1 MAILLLK
8 KTCVFLTDI
17 IEFHPRAFEI
27 YYGFLTKNFM
37 MEKSSYGPAVRWLRG
52 IRGQTQKDLA
62 NALGIPSVKLCRVE
76 KGRHLTP
83 DVLVKICEVFGMSRA
98 DFDELA
104 DGLLSRMKWIQ
115 LPCNSTEIGDQNRAD
130 LRALIS
136 SAKILEYTRNALGF
150 DARKVNTRG
159 APVELAMSI
168 RSQWHLGT
176 STPIPEISSVLGI
189 NGILLSVMSVERAA
203 CGLVGELP
211 FIIVK
216 RGSSPFVLRQQ
227 AAEMLGLLITRNR
240 RQAKGSMPLGEKERR
255 RFAGYLLIPNALIQQ
270 FVLSAKYLEDAEFFH
285 RCVQHVSEYAGAPI
299 DMADFRLR
307 EWVHEI
313 RDRTLT
319 FAATEESVSVS
330 SPKPLWNQHLE
341 SITSFRT
348 HSKRER

>member
-1 MAILLLK
+1 MS
-8 KTCVFLTDI
+8 
-17 IEFHPRAFEI
+17 
-27 YYGFLTKNFM
+27 
-37 MEKSSYGPAVRWLRG
+37 EKSGYGPAVRWLRG

-62 NALGIPSVKLCRVE
+62 KKLGLTSVTLCRIE
-76 KGRHLTP
+76 KGGPVTP
-83 DVLVKICEVFGMSRA
+83 DILVKICEVLGISHA
-98 DFDELA
+98 TFDQLTGG
-104 DGLLSRMKWIQ
+104 GLLRQIKWIQ
-115 LPCNSTEIGDQNRAD
+115 SPYSSKIAEQDFAG

-136 SAKILEYTRNALGF
+136 SAKTLDYVRSALGF

-159 APVELAMSI
+159 APLDLAMSI
-168 RSQWHLGT
+168 RSQWHLGA

-189 NGILLSVMSVERAA
+189 NGILLSAMSVEQAA

-227 AAEMLGLLITRNR
+227 ASEMLGLLITRNR
-240 RQAKGSMPLGEKERR
+240 RQAKGSVRLGEKERR
-255 RFAGYLLIPNALIQQ
+255 LFAGYLLIPNALIQQ

-285 RCVQHVSEYAGAPI
+285 RCVHYVAEYAGAPI

-307 EWVHEI
+307 EWVREI

-330 SPKPLWNQHLE
+330 APKPLWNQHLE
-341 SITSFRT
+341 SIASFRT